1 MSQTTVPATG
11 AASSGLSGDPV
22 EFWSRDQIT
31 AWQTEQL
38 GRQLTRV
45 ARDSDFYRRRFA
57 ELGLQAGDIRTLD
70 DLRKLPFTKKAD
82 YSNSVANNAP
92 WGEFVG
98 VPRDQV
104 ARLHFSSGTTAS
116 PVPQYWTARD
126 LDRWAGLYARFA
138 RATGVRPGDIF
149 QCLFTYTW
157 FVGGLG
163 ATAGFQKLGATV
175 IPAGSQETERQIETA
190 FAFGS
195 TVLCGTPSFMMHLG
209 EVARAMGKDPAQSA
223 VKFIFV
229 GGEPGGG
236 VKATRD
242 RIESL
247 WNAKCFDAY
256 GSLEFQPIGFDCV
269 EQCGPHLAEDFAYAE
284 VVDGETG
291 EPVEDGKPGVL
302 VLTHL
307 DKEAGPLVRW
317 WTGDIVVR
325 DRTPCACG
333 RTHAR
338 LLGGVRGRA
347 DDMLVV
353 RGINLFPSAVE
364 DVVRSLPELSDEYRI
379 IIDKSVRNP
388 DSGLLNGIRLVVEAM
403 SDSADKAS
411 LAARVAAE
419 VKDKLKVR
427 AVVDI
432 QPLGSLARAQH
443 KAKRLLVEP

>member
-1 MSQTTVPATG
+1 MSQTTPSVA
-11 AASSGLSGDPV
+11 GLDDQR

-31 AWQTEQL
+31 AYQTEQVQ
-38 GRQLTRV
+38 RQLTRV
-45 ARDSDFYRRRFA
+45 ARDSAFYRRRFA
-57 ELGLQAGDIRTLD
+57 ELGINAGDIKSLE
-70 DLRKLPFTKKAD
+70 DLRRLPFTKKAD
-82 YSNSVANNAP
+82 YSSSVAGNPP

-98 VPRDQV
+98 VARDQV

-116 PVPQYWTARD
+116 PVPQYWTLGD

-138 RATGVRPGDIF
+138 RAAGVQPGDIF

-163 ATAGFQKLGATV
+163 ATAGFQRLGATV

-190 FAFGS
+190 MAFGS

-209 EVARAMGKDPAQSA
+209 EVAQSMGIDPRTSA
-223 VKFIFV
+223 VKHIFV

-242 RIESL
+242 RIEAL
-247 WNAKCFDAY
+247 WDARCYDAY
-256 GSLEFQPIGFDCV
+256 GSLEFQPIGFDCA

-284 VVDGETG
+284 VVDAVTG
-291 EPVEDGKPGVL
+291 DPVEDGTPGVL

-325 DRTPCACG
+325 DRSTCACG

-338 LLGGVRGRA
+338 LVGGVRGRA

-364 DVVRSLPELSDEYRI
+364 DVVRSLPALSDEYRI
-379 IIDKSVRNP
+379 IIDGSVRNA

-403 SDSADKAS
+403 SDTDDPAA
-411 LAARVAAE
+411 LAATVAAA
-419 VKDKLKVR
+419 VKDRLKVR
-427 AVVDI
+427 AVVDV
-432 QPLGSLARAQH
+432 QPLGTLARAQH
-443 KAKRLLVEP
+443 KARRLLVEP